1 MKKNALLL
9 VEDDIFLRGLMKKK
23 IEMEGYSVIE
33 AENGKI
39 ALEKLRENEISLV
52 LLDLIMPEVDGFEV
66 LESVSKDPKLSKI
79 PIIVLS
85 NLGQKEKIDE
95 AMALGA
101 KDYIIKAHL
110 TPSEIIE
117 VIKKYL
123 K

>member
-1 MKKNALLL
+1 MSKDLLLL
-9 VEDDIFLRGLMKKK
+9 VEDDLFLRGLMKRK